1 MTPEQVKVKLEGIRW
16 LDKEIQSLQLELQYL
31 DQGLFK
37 KSTLTQTKVQTSR
50 VNNTENELVY
60 VLKLKEDIQNRLS
73 NLIKERSETSKLI
86 DKLSD
91 PLERSVLRM
100 SYVNHLEIWN
110 IEDEIEKSKT
120 TIYRIKSSGIKK
132 LAKLMDDRAS
142 KLT

>member
-31 DQGLFK
+31 EQGLFK

-60 VLKLKEDIQNRLS
+60 VLKLKEDIQDRLS

-100 SYVNHLEIWN
+100 SYVNHLEVWN
-110 IEDEIEKSKT
+110 IEDEIEKSKA

-132 LAKLMDDRAS
+132 LAAI
-142 KLT
+142 LT

>member
-1 MTPEQVKVKLEGIRW
+1 MPPEQVKAKLESIRW

-31 DQGLFK
+31 EQGLFK

-60 VLKLKEDIQNRLS
+60 VLKLKEDIQDRLS

-110 IEDEIEKSKT
+110 IEDEIEKSKV

-132 LAKLMDDRAS
+132 LAAI
-142 KLT
+142 LT

>member
-1 MTPEQVKVKLEGIRW
+1 MTPEQVKAKLESIRW

-31 DQGLFK
+31 EQGLFK

-60 VLKLKEDIQNRLS
+60 VLKLKEDIQDRLS

-110 IEDEIEKSKT
+110 IEDEIEKSKA

-132 LAKLMDDRAS
+132 LAAI
-142 KLT
+142 LT

>member
-1 MTPEQVKVKLEGIRW
+1 MTPEQVKAKLESIRW

-31 DQGLFK
+31 EQGLFK

-60 VLKLKEDIQNRLS
+60 VLKLKEDIQDRLS

-100 SYVNHLEIWN
+100 FYVNHLEIWN
-110 IEDEIEKSKT
+110 IEDEIEKSKA
-120 TIYRIKSSGIKK
+120 TIYRIKSSGIQK
-132 LAKLMDDRAS
+132 LAAI
-142 KLT
+142 LT

>member
-1 MTPEQVKVKLEGIRW
+1 MTLEQVKAKLEGIRW

-31 DQGLFK
+31 EQGLFK

-60 VLKLKEDIQNRLS
+60 VLKLKEDIQDRLS
-73 NLIKERSETSKLI
+73 NLINERLETSKLI

-110 IEDEIEKSKT
+110 IEDEIEKSKA
-120 TIYRIKSSGIKK
+120 TIYRIKRSGIKK
-132 LAKLMDDRAS
+132 LAAI
-142 KLT
+142 LT